1 MSKNIKIIIIAALTV
16 FILAAALVIILL
28 LPKEDNKATST
39 PSAIDLISRDY
50 LEVEEIKVENSY
62 GSYELIGYLTETYY
76 NYNTT
81 SSNETSEN
89 SSADFYETMIYTMQ
103 EHPKNHLSQY
113 QTQQLAYHCA
123 NITASKIVD
132 KTGERYAEFGLDK
145 PRATVTVT
153 FSDNTQKTLY
163 VGNDAVGTENTV
175 YIRFEGDKYVYLV
188 ASDTVSMFLE
198 DGLQLFDKSL
208 SISYETDAYV
218 ENMTID
224 GTYLE
229 TPIKID
235 ASDNTN
241 SDSSYL
247 MYSPYRELCNADI
260 MESFCET
267 YLFGLEGDSV
277 AAVDCS
283 DEELKKYGLAEP
295 YSDIFITS
303 TCGSIHL
310 LTSAPDDDKNCYIMA
325 ANENIIYQISA
336 DKLPW
341 LDISYKDF
349 LSENIFAPNILS
361 MNSMKIST
369 GKASYNF
376 DITHTTKENI
386 DGQKSTVHTV
396 MYNKAQINYQYFENY
411 IHNLCEITRTDESV
425 ENAVQDNLLLSIQ
438 FAFENDITDTVELY
452 VSGEKCLVVLNGHAE
467 SYTDL
472 AYARTLVSYV
482 SLLVQNKEVPQ
493 KNMNIETSDEENST
507 ETSKV
512 ESSAA

>member
-16 FILAAALVIILL
+16 LILAAALIVILL
-28 LPKEDNKATST
+28 LPKEDNSTTNT
-39 PSAIDLISRDY
+39 PSAINLINRNY
-50 LEVEEIKVENSY
+50 LDVEEIKVENSH
-62 GSYELIGYLTETYY
+62 GSYELVGYLTETYY
-76 NYNTT
+76 NYDTT
-81 SSNETSEN
+81 SSDSSSESEN
-89 SSADFYETMIYTMQ
+89 ANSYETMIYTMQ

-132 KTGERYAEFGLDK
+132 KTGERYAEFGLSK
-145 PRATVTVT
+145 PRATVTIT
-153 FSDNTQKTLY
+153 FNDNTKKTLY
-163 VGNDAVGTENTV
+163 IGNDAVGKENTV

-188 ASDTVSMFLE
+188 ALDTVSMFLE

-208 SISYETDAYV
+208 SISLERDSYIESMV
-218 ENMTID
+218 IN

-229 TPIKID
+229 KPIKID
-235 ASDNTN
+235 ATDNTN
-241 SDSSYL
+241 SDSAYL
-247 MYSPYRELCNADI
+247 MYSPYREICNADT
-260 MESFCET
+260 MENFCET

-295 YSDIFITS
+295 YSDIFVTA

-310 LTSAPDDDKNCYIMA
+310 LTSAPDKDKNCYIMA
-325 ANENIIYQISA
+325 AGENIIYKISA

-349 LSENIFAPNILS
+349 LSDSIFAPNFLS
-361 MNSMKIST
+361 MNNMKIST
-369 GKASYNF
+369 GKTDYDF
-376 DITHTTKENI
+376 DITHETKENI
-386 DGQKSTVHTV
+386 DGKPSTVHTV
-396 MYNKAQINYQYFENY
+396 MYGNTEINYQYFENY

-425 ENAVQDNLLLSIQ
+425 ENAVRDDLLLSVQ
-438 FAFENDITDTVELY
+438 FAFENDITDTIELY
-452 VSGEKCLVVLNGHAE
+452 VSGTKCLVVLNGHAE

-472 AYARTLVSYV
+472 TYANDLVSYV
-482 SLLVQNKEVPQ
+482 SLLAQNKEVP
-493 KNMNIETSDEENST
+493 KRNMALETSDGENST
-507 ETSKV
+507 DVSKA